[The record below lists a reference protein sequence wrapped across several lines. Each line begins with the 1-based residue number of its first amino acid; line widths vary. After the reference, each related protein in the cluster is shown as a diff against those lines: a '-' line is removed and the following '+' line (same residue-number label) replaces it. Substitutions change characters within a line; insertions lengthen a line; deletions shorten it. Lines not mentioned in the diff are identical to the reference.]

1 MILFPNAKINLG
13 LEILRKRTD
22 GFHDIDSV
30 FYPIPLCDAL
40 ELVIDSDSSKD
51 QWHYSGMTIP
61 GSSADN
67 LCTKALNLLRERV
80 EIPKLN
86 TFLHK
91 AIPMGAGLG
100 GGSADG
106 SFYLKGLNDM
116 FEVNLSHAEMEE
128 MALGLGSDCPFFIKN
143 VPARALSRGEDLTPI
158 NLDLKGKN
166 LILICPDIHVSTKE
180 AYSTIVPDES
190 WISPTEVLKQPI
202 DQWRASLRNRFEEY
216 AFDKHPQLAEMKEE
230 LYKSG
235 ALYASMSG
243 SGSVIY
249 GIFENAVETSR
260 FSKFGATYSFEL

>member
-13 LEILRKRTD
+13 LEILRKRSD

-40 ELVIDSDSSKD
+40 EVVVDPDSSKD
-51 QWHYSGMTIP
+51 QWHYSGITIP
-61 GSSADN
+61 GKTADN
-67 LCTKALNLLRERV
+67 LCSKALGLVRQRV
-80 EIPKLN
+80 EITKLN

-116 FEVNLSHAEMEE
+116 FELNLSDPEMEE
-128 MALGLGSDCPFFIKN
+128 MALSLGSDCPFFIKN

-158 NLDLKGKN
+158 DLDLKGKN

-190 WISPTEVLKQPI
+190 WVSPTKVLKQPI
-202 DQWRASLRNRFEEY
+202 DQWRNNLRNRFEEY
-216 AFDKHPQLAEMKEE
+216 AFEKHPQLAGMKEE
-230 LYKSG
+230 LYRSG

-243 SGSVIY
+243 SGSALY
-249 GIFENAVETSR
+249 GIFEDTTDESR
-260 FSKFGATYSFEL
+260 FSKFGATYSFGL

>member
-40 ELVIDSDSSKD
+40 EVVVDPDSSKD

-61 GSSADN
+61 GRNSDN
-67 LCTKALNLLRERV
+67 LCAKALNLLRERV
-80 EIPKLN
+80 KIPKLN
-86 TFLHK
+86 SFLHK
-91 AIPMGAGLG
+91 VIPMGAGLG

-116 FEVNLSHAEMEE
+116 FKLDLSDSEMEE
-128 MALGLGSDCPFFIKN
+128 MALSLGSDCPFFIKN
-143 VPARALSRGEDLTPI
+143 VSARALSRGEDLTPI
-158 NLDLKGKN
+158 DLDLKGRK
-166 LILICPDIHVSTKE
+166 LILICTDIHVSTKK

-190 WISPTEVLKQPI
+190 WVSPTEVLKKPI
-202 DQWRASLRNRFEEY
+202 DQWRGNLRNRFEEY
-216 AFDKHPQLAEMKEE
+216 AFEKHPQLAEIKEE
-230 LYKSG
+230 LYKTG

-243 SGSVIY
+243 SGSAIY
-249 GIFENAVETSR
+249 GIFEDARDMSR
-260 FSKFGATYSFEL
+260 YSKFGATYFFEL